1 MVKLADAKLGSVLLP
16 TLVARRTF
24 VWAAQSFA
32 ALIFVRFIRV
42 RRIGS
47 NGAITSVAHRQH
59 GTGAVA
65 SKRFVALVSAAQA

>member
-1 MVKLADAKLGSVLLP
+1 VVKLADAKLGSVLLP

-24 VWAAQSFA
+24 VWAAQS
-32 ALIFVRFIRV
+32 FVRFIRV